1 MELGRRSELAGRRF
15 GTKWGSVKVFPIAA
29 LPFQPA
35 HCASAEPMGAG
46 DCQHISLW
54 EKRNEGYREVSRT
67 HTHGMDAKKSEQR
80 TSLPELQL

>member
-1 MELGRRSELAGRRF
+1 MELGRRRELAGRRF
-15 GTKWGSVKVFPIAA
+15 GAMWGSVKAFPIAA

-35 HCASAEPMGAG
+35 QPASVEPMGAG

-54 EKRNEGYREVSRT
+54 EKRNEGYREVSGT
-67 HTHGMDAKKSEQR
+67 HTHGMDTKKSEQG